1 MARFRQTKKD
11 VREILAAP
19 DWKERLS
26 ELEAW
31 APGQLVAPLFS
42 LRLDRDELVRWHTV
56 VAFGLVGERLART
69 GMEKARVLMRTFMW
83 HMNEESGNLGWG
95 VPESMAEVMVRQET
109 LAREFSSILASYIYC
124 DKECDGNYLDHPDL
138 RRGVF
143 WGLGR
148 LAQVRPELV
157 EHAEKFIISAL
168 DDEDA
173 HNRGLAAWVL
183 GILGSK
189 QALSRLKRLL
199 RDESPIAIFRNDVI
213 EETTV
218 SELAKAAVTA
228 VGERKKKKN

>member
-1 MARFRQTKKD
+1 MSRFRRVKKD

-19 DWKERLS
+19 DWQDRLS
-26 ELEAW
+26 ELEEW
-31 APGQLVAPLFS
+31 PPGQLVAPLFS
-42 LRLDRDELVRWHTV
+42 LRLDRDEDVRWRTV
-56 VAFGLVGERLART
+56 VAFGLTGERLADV
-69 GMEKARVLMRTFMW
+69 GLDKARVLMRTFMW

-95 VPESMAEVMVRQET
+95 IPESMAEVMVRQET

-124 DKECDGNYLDHPDL
+124 DKSCDGNYLDHPDL

-148 LAQVRPELV
+148 LATVRPELV
-157 EHAEKFIISAL
+157 EHAEKFIVSAL

-183 GILGSK
+183 GTLGDK
-189 QALSRLKRLL
+189 GALAKLKRMA
-199 RDESPIAIFRNDVI
+199 REDKAPMVIFRNGVL

-218 SELAKAAVTA
+218 AQLAAEAAES
-228 VGERKKKKN
+228 VG